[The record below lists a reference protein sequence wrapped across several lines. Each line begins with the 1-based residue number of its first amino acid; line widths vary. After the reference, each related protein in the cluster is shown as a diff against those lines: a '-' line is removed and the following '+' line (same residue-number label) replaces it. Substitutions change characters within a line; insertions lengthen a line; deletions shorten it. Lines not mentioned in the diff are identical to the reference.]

1 MDVKMLNPEDGSIVL
16 FLVCYAGLCTFVYV

>member
-1 MDVKMLNPEDGSIVL
+1 MDMKMLNLEDGSIVL